1 MRLVARSMGRWD
13 RDIELWKGRK
23 TSLKNNSENW
33 NTNMIMRFLCL
44 CTNGKTL
51 RKLLMMSELNRKEE
65 TRNKLLSSMNNM
77 LRLLWQK
84 LKDFNKKSSI
94 FLMKIAD
101 LEINYNVFIKK
112 MVSLRVDYHSYRLF
126 HKDLDLCKER
136 IKWIK

>member
-1 MRLVARSMGRWD
+1 
-13 RDIELWKGRK
+13 
-23 TSLKNNSENW
+23 
-33 NTNMIMRFLCL
+33 
-44 CTNGKTL
+44 
-51 RKLLMMSELNRKEE
+51 
-65 TRNKLLSSMNNM
+65 MNNM

-94 FLMKIAD
+94 FLMKIAG